1 MDAFNLTPQE
11 LETLKQDLLTFIH
24 NIAVKSNESVFPD
37 ARVKVLPELVNLLL
51 QNTGV
56 IRLRDEQL
64 KTVIDALVK
73 AEYEVATKDGLIVT
87 DLPDE
92 TNGTLK
98 LDYSNLLKNL
108 REAISILD
116 TSVYSRKEIRI

>member
-1 MDAFNLTPQE
+1 MDAFNLTPEE
-11 LETLKQDLLTFIH
+11 LKTLKEDLLAFVH
-24 NIAVKSNESVFPD
+24 NIAISTNETMFPD
-37 ARVKVLPELVNLLL
+37 ARIAVLPALVNLLL

-56 IRLRDEQL
+56 IRLRNEQL